1 LKTGRICDTVPQKLI
16 EGCGGGMAK
25 FSAAALIVC
34 GLLISASSAMAHH
47 SFAAEYDSN
56 KQVTVKGVVQK
67 VAWVNPHAYVFID
80 VKDEK
85 GKVTT
90 WAFESLSPNALS
102 RQGWTRNSLKA
113 GETVTVEGF
122 LAKDGKPLADGS
134 IHANSRLITTADGR
148 KVFIGSSADDAATK

>member
-1 LKTGRICDTVPQKLI
+1 
-16 EGCGGGMAK
+16 MAK
-25 FSAAALIVC
+25 FSAAALIVL
-34 GLLISASSAMAHH
+34 GLLVSASLAMAHH
-47 SFAAEYDSN
+47 SFAAEYDST

-80 VKDEK
+80 VKDEN

-90 WAFESLSPNALS
+90 WAFESLSPNALA

-113 GETVTVEGF
+113 GEAVTVDGY

-134 IHANSRLITTADGR
+134 IHANSRLITTGDGR
-148 KVFIGSSADDAATK
+148 KVFVGSSADDAATK